1 MPRTTM
7 LAGAPA
13 FTSFTKSDLTIT
25 TWLPAF
31 STFLQNQVYNDSS
44 TVSHIT
50 PLLATIATTQPDLPA
65 WRSVSLARLH
75 LPTGFSQRGW
85 LDEALGLSSPV
96 ERAPDQHEHRAQPS
110 QEQVSEQQ
118 DSDDDSPTRRLSTF
132 KKPLP
137 KALPGRG
144 SEEFAKQKE
153 VLLSQY
159 LERSFALHD
168 AIHSSQVIPA
178 DESTLLEVDDRAV
191 DQTSAHPR
199 AVQDEDEHE
208 EDSEIEATFFT
219 STSTQE
225 PLASQT
231 NDVTF
236 TSTYPGGTAP
246 DSTIDSISTTSD
258 SSSTFSST
266 IRPLSN
272 RKSVATRRSTSRQ
285 PPSAPHLLPL
295 SSLPT
300 PSHLHAIHPQTMTV
314 DLIVGI
320 ISASSLRIVT
330 VRRTGRQVGVLELL
344 VGDETR
350 AGFGVTFWVDVTQEE
365 SQGQQ
370 SHVTVREIKDELCEM
385 LEALRKGDVV
395 LLRNVALSEFQ
406 KVVRGNSLGRTR
418 RGGGGRGGNATS
430 VALLWRAG
438 WMRDVIGDGQGD
450 AAEAVYDSDD
460 LDGVEGKSVVGS
472 TVGRSTVV
480 TEKTKKVREWTRR
493 FIPAVT
499 AGTTPTKRR
508 EKRGRADMGDGTR
521 GKRTRG
527 TIGEDDSLMSRAG
540 GAFGMMDELPPDDSL
555 MPDS

>member
-1 MPRTTM
+1 MT
-7 LAGAPA
+7 
-13 FTSFTKSDLTIT
+13 
-25 TWLPAF
+25 
-31 STFLQNQVYNDSS
+31 QHNQVYNDSS

-50 PLLATIATTQPDLPA
+50 PPLATIATTQPDLPV
-65 WRSVSLARLH
+65 WRSVSLAQVH

-85 LDEALGLSSPV
+85 LNEALGLSSPV
-96 ERAPDQHEHRAQPS
+96 ERALDQHDYKAQPS
-110 QEQVSEQQ
+110 QERVSIEQG
-118 DSDDDSPTRRLSTF
+118 SDDDSPTRRLSTF

-137 KALPGRG
+137 KTPLGRG
-144 SEEFAKQKE
+144 SEESAKQKE

-178 DESTLLEVDDRAV
+178 DESTLLKVE
-191 DQTSAHPR
+191 DQTAEQTSFHPR
-199 AVQDEDEHE
+199 AVQEQEEHE
-208 EDSEIEATFFT
+208 DDSEIEATFLT

-231 NDVTF
+231 NDVSF
-236 TSTYPGGTAP
+236 TSTYPIGTAA
-246 DSTIDSISTTSD
+246 DSTIDSISTTSN

-266 IRPLSN
+266 IRPLTDRNS
-272 RKSVATRRSTSRQ
+272 APTRPCISRA

-314 DLIVGI
+314 DLVVGI

-370 SHVTVREIKDELCEM
+370 SHVTVREIKDELRET

-395 LLRNVALSEFQ
+395 LLKNVALSEFQ

-438 WMRDVIGDGQGD
+438 WMREANDRD
-450 AAEAVYDSDD
+450 AAEAAYDSDG
-460 LDGVEGKSVVGS
+460 LDGEGTGVVES
-472 TVGRSTVV
+472 TVGPSTVV
-480 TEKTKKVREWTRR
+480 IEKTKKVREWTRR
-493 FIPAVT
+493 FVPAVT
-499 AGTTPTKRR
+499 AGTIPTRRKEKRWQTDVGNGIEGKRR
-508 EKRGRADMGDGTR
+508 RLTVDEN
-521 GKRTRG
+521 
-527 TIGEDDSLMSRAG
+527 DSLTSRPG
-540 GAFGMMDELPPDDSL
+540 GFGIMDELPPDDSL
-555 MPDS
+555 MPGS